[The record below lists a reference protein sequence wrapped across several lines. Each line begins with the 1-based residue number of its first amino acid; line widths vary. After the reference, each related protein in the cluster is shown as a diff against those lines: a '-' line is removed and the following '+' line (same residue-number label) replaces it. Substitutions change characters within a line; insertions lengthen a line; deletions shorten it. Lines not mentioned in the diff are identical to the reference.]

1 MPDSDVVL
9 YDKLGAVGHLV
20 LNRPKAINAFNIQ
33 MRDEL
38 YLSLSAANDD
48 PEVRAILISGA
59 GDRGFCAGADLSE
72 FGSAPSQVV
81 ARRVRWER
89 DLWGLFMSIRK
100 PLVAAVHGF
109 VIGSGVEITCLCDIR
124 IASDDAVFRM
134 PEAALSLVPA
144 AGGTQTLS
152 RNIGLGE
159 SMNMLL
165 ANSPMNAP
173 RALSVGLVH
182 RLVSKKSLLA
192 EGFAVA
198 EVLAA
203 LDPRSIASAKQTIQ
217 AGLDMPIDQGIGLE
231 RRETA
236 KLISSR

>member
-48 PEVRAILISGA
+48 PEVRVILISGA

-72 FGSAPSQVV
+72 FGTAPSQVV

-144 AGGTQTLS
+144 AGGTQSLS

-165 ANSPMNAP
+165 ANSPMNAQ

-182 RLVSKKSLLA
+182 RLVSKKSLLD

-217 AGLDMPIDQGIGLE
+217 TGLDMPIDQGIGLE

>member
-1 MPDSDVVL
+1 MKKDETVIYHSINGV
-9 YDKLGAVGHLV
+9 AHIT
-20 LNRPKAINAFNIQ
+20 LNRPNQINAFNID
-33 MRDEL
+33 MRDSLFQTLEL
-38 YLSLSAANDD
+38 FRDD
-48 PEVRAILISGA
+48 TESKVAIMSGA
-59 GDRGFCAGADLSE
+59 GDRGFCAGADLTE
-72 FGSAPSQVV
+72 FGTAPSQII
-81 ARRVRWER
+81 ARTVRWER
-89 DLWGLFMSIRK
+89 DLWGLFMIIRK

-144 AGGTQTLS
+144 AGGTQPLS

-182 RLVSKKSLLA
+182 RLVSKKSLLD

-217 AGLDMPIDQGIGLE
+217 TGLDMPIDQGIGLE

>member
-9 YDKLGAVGHLV
+9 YEKLRAVGHLV
-20 LNRPKAINAFNIQ
+20 LNRPKVINAFNIQ

-38 YLSLSAANDD
+38 YMSLSAANDD

-72 FGSAPSQVV
+72 FGTAPSQVV

-109 VIGSGVEITCLCDIR
+109 VFGSGVEITCLCDIR

-152 RNIGLGE
+152 RNKIEGTYPEDMMNLMRQALRMIDHLNNNSKDKHNRRQLELTE
-159 SMNMLL
+159 SRIRRIARYYKSN
-165 ANSPMNAP
+165 
-173 RALSVGLVH
+173 G
-182 RLVSKKSLLA
+182 RLDRDWTYK
-192 EGFAVA
+192 
-198 EVLAA
+198 
-203 LDPRSIASAKQTIQ
+203 R
-217 AGLDMPIDQGIGLE
+217 DQLRLMVE
-231 RRETA
+231 
-236 KLISSR
+236 

>member
-9 YDKLGAVGHLV
+9 YEKLGAVGHLV
-20 LNRPKAINAFNIQ
+20 LNRPKVINAFNIQ

-38 YLSLSAANDD
+38 YMSLSAANDD
-48 PEVRAILISGA
+48 PEVRVILISGA

-72 FGSAPSQVV
+72 FGTAPSQVV

-100 PLVAAVHGF
+100 PLVTAVHGF
-109 VIGSGVEITCLCDIR
+109 VFGSGVEITCLCDIR

-152 RNIGLGE
+152 RNVGLGE

-165 ANSPMNAP
+165 ANSPMNAQ
-173 RALSVGLVH
+173 RALSVGLAH
-182 RLVSKKSLLA
+182 RLVSKKFVLD
-192 EGFAVA
+192 EGFAMA

-217 AGLDMPIDQGIGLE
+217 TGLDMPIDQGIRLE

>member
-20 LNRPKAINAFNIQ
+20 LNRPKVINAFNIQ

-72 FGSAPSQVV
+72 FGTAPSQVV

-165 ANSPMNAP
+165 ANSPMNAQ
-173 RALSVGLVH
+173 RALSVGWCIGWSPKNPSSTKDLRWLMFSPH
-182 RLVSKKSLLA
+182 WTQGPSRRPSKRFRPAWTCQSTRGLGWN
-192 EGFAVA
+192 EGK
-198 EVLAA
+198 
-203 LDPRSIASAKQTIQ
+203 PRS
-217 AGLDMPIDQGIGLE
+217 
-231 RRETA
+231 
-236 KLISSR
+236 